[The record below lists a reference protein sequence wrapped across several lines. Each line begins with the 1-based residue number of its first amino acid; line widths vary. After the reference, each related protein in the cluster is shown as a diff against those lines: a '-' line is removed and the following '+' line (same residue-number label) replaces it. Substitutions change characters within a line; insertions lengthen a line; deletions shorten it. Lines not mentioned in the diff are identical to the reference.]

1 MALLGDRFPD
11 WTEQDFYEIE
21 IATTAIVFGFLMERC
36 NARFSVKQKIN
47 RTLDN
52 LLKLYDVGAE
62 EREEVIAQVLALDL
76 NDCAEKI
83 MAWVLEKERVK
94 SADYLP
100 VSYTHLNSTG
110 SIIICLLVKV
120 YSFPFLVTETP
131 LPFKASRSIFKLL
144 VSVTVRV

>member
-1 MALLGDRFPD
+1 MKCLFKYQWVKLPRNQLPSGKGIMGAWARLASRAAFRNGH
-11 WTEQDFYEIE
+11 
-21 IATTAIVFGFLMERC
+21 ATAAIVFGFLMERC

-62 EREEVIAQVLALDL
+62 EREEVIAQVLDLDL

-94 SADYLP
+94 SADYLQ
-100 VSYTHLNSTG
+100 NG
-110 SIIICLLVKV
+110 G
-120 YSFPFLVTETP
+120 
-131 LPFKASRSIFKLL
+131 
-144 VSVTVRV
+144 